1 MALLRWGQLFG
12 ARQMS
17 QAETVLSEVPK
28 WITMFISVFAVIA
41 TMAVGYGTTQ
51 TRIDAV
57 ATRQAEHATTI
68 NTIERKIVLV
78 ERELLRDRITIE
90 FIQGAIVE
98 LTSQTSEALEINRK
112 VVEFINKIEDR
123 ENQK

>member
-1 MALLRWGQLFG
+1 MALLVWGQLFG

-28 WITMFISVFAVIA
+28 WITMFLSVFAVVA

-57 ATRQAEHATTI
+57 ATRQSEHLTTI

-78 ERELLRDRITIE
+78 EKELLRDRITIE
-90 FIQGAIVE
+90 FIQGAMVE
-98 LTSQTSEALEINRK
+98 LTNQSSETLEINRK
-112 VVEFINKIEDR
+112 IVEFIKKIDDR

>member
-1 MALLRWGQLFG
+1 MALLMWGQLFG

-28 WITMFISVFAVIA
+28 WITMFISIFAVIA

-90 FIQGAIVE
+90 FIQDAIVE
-98 LTSQTSEALEINRK
+98 LTNQTSEALEINRK

>member
-1 MALLRWGQLFG
+1 
-12 ARQMS
+12 MS

-28 WITMFISVFAVIA
+28 WITMFLSVFAVVA

-57 ATRQAEHATTI
+57 ATRQSEHLTTI

-78 ERELLRDRITIE
+78 EKELLRDRITIE
-90 FIQGAIVE
+90 FIQGAMVE
-98 LTSQTSEALEINRK
+98 LTNQSSETLEINRK
-112 VVEFINKIEDR
+112 IVEFIKKIDDR

>member
-1 MALLRWGQLFG
+1 MALLVWGQLFG

-57 ATRQAEHATTI
+57 ATRQSEHSTTI

-78 ERELLRDRITIE
+78 EKELLRDRITIE
-90 FIQGAIVE
+90 FIQGTMVE
-98 LTSQTSEALEINRK
+98 LTNQSSEALEINRK
-112 VVEFINKIEDR
+112 IVEFIKKIDNR